1 MPPPTPTTL
10 PPDADLYLF
19 SYAKLAT
26 PLATR
31 MTEVAL
37 RASARYGAAPAAL
50 VIPVGEFEAYLAAQE
65 GEDVIYTLLPSPR
78 LAVDHIGALA
88 PVRR

>member
-1 MPPPTPTTL
+1 VPLTTPTTL
-10 PPDADLYLF
+10 PTDADLYLF

-37 RASARYGAAPAAL
+37 RASARYGAAPVAL
-50 VIPVGEFEAYLAAQE
+50 VIPVGEFEDYLAAQE
-65 GEDVIYTLLPSPR
+65 GEEVTYTLLPSAR
-78 LAVDHIGALA
+78 LAVDHIGTLA
-88 PVRR
+88 PRR